1 MRQHHEDEQN
11 VEEDGRYGEEV
22 DGNEVFAM
30 GPMFCRACETG
41 NMGYVSRNVR
51 HVCDG
56 GFLRRGMYFD
66 TVAWETRMPSFS
78 NSPWMRGAP
87 HMLAVAMRLISA
99 RTSGSILGRPPL
111 GRLRQV
117 QYLRNPARCHSM
129 TVAGFTMISESC
141 HLPQNRD
148 SNAHSPRSALVTVTT
163 LPKPAERTSL
173 VLHSELA
180 DPVADAKG
188 SHYN

>member
-1 MRQHHEDEQN
+1 
-11 VEEDGRYGEEV
+11 
-22 DGNEVFAM
+22 
-30 GPMFCRACETG
+30 
-41 NMGYVSRNVR
+41 
-51 HVCDG
+51 
-56 GFLRRGMYFD
+56 
-66 TVAWETRMPSFS
+66 
-78 NSPWMRGAP
+78 
-87 HMLAVAMRLISA
+87 
-99 RTSGSILGRPPL
+99 
-111 GRLRQV
+111 
-117 QYLRNPARCHSM
+117 M

-188 SHYN
+188 SHYRSKSGGQEGQKHARHMRLSFGRPATASLTPSFQRC